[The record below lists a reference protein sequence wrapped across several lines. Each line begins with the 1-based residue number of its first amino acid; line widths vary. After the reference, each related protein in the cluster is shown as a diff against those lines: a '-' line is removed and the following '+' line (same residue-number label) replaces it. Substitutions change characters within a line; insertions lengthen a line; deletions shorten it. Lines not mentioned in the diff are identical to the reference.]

1 MIRKVLINLFPITLS
16 ILLSINFFWIKPFL
30 PGFDTP
36 FYLTAIRDFA
46 QNLPSIINYSIL
58 DRYLVIAFP
67 SLVSRI
73 FNLDP
78 MMSYRIA
85 ITVISV
91 IIAIFL
97 TKLMANLTKSRLAG
111 VALASA
117 VIVSPYLLGYAYML
131 FANYT
136 SFIIL
141 FAFFAIETGK
151 DFRFNNILL
160 GLVLGLIFY
169 VHNFSSVAYGLVVGL
184 YFLLKIIL
192 DQNKI
197 KTLKKAVIVLIIS
210 CAIGFFQLIRYFP
223 VSLPP
228 FTAIASSSTISPI
241 VEKIKVIF
249 PSQPMILGDEA
260 DRIQKTFLE
269 ETGKYWLIFFLV
281 FIVMVLIFKRKEVKT
296 NRGKFSLPL
305 ALFIIGALFTFQP
318 LIGLNFLPERFVG
331 LVTLSTFIFYAV
343 FLSLFK
349 KGNIYKVLS
358 VLPLLFIYLSA
369 DTRILSRGPVLITE
383 NEVAFYQKIDEL
395 TTKEDSYIM
404 IPSGNYYWAK
414 YFLNGYVFM
423 PGDYFIAC
431 GTVKIEGFDNAPDVA
446 FAKLLTNTN
455 IEVAQ
460 SQLDVIKLSPRDD
473 MIGKNIYL
481 MTNHSSNCSEGLI
494 LDKLKG
500 VKLILN
506 QDDFYLY
513 EII

>member
-1 MIRKVLINLFPITLS
+1 MVISLLPIILS
-16 ILLSINFFWIKPFL
+16 FLLSINFFWIKPFL

-36 FYLTAIRDFA
+36 FYLSAIRDFA
-46 QNLPSIINYSIL
+46 LSNPNVISYSLL

-67 SLVSRI
+67 ALISRI

-78 MMSYRIA
+78 MMAYRAA
-85 ITVISV
+85 ITIISMIIVIL
-91 IIAIFL
+91 L
-97 TKLMANLTKSRLAG
+97 TKLMTNLTKSRLTA

-117 VIVSPYLLGYAYML
+117 VIISPYLLGYAYML

-141 FAFFAIETGK
+141 FAFFAIETSK
-151 DFRFNNILL
+151 EFRFKNILL

-210 CAIGFFQLIRYFP
+210 CAIGFCQIIRYFP

-228 FTAIASSSTISPI
+228 FTAMASSSIISPI
-241 VEKIKVIF
+241 AEKIKIIF

-260 DRIQKTFLE
+260 ERIQKTFLE
-269 ETGKYWLIFFLV
+269 ETGKYWLVYFLLFSV
-281 FIVMVLIFKRKEVKT
+281 IVLFIKRKEIKT
-296 NRGKFSLPL
+296 NRRKFALPL

-369 DTRILSRGPVLITE
+369 DTRILSRGPVLINETE
-383 NEVAFYQKIDEL
+383 VSFYQNIEKL
-395 TTKEDSYIM
+395 APKESSYLLL
-404 IPSGNYYWAK
+404 PSSNYYWAS
-414 YFLNGYVFM
+414 YYLDDYSIM
-423 PGDYFIAC
+423 AGDYFIAC
-431 GTVKIEGFDNAPDVA
+431 GVVKVGEYNESADVA
-446 FAKLLTNTN
+446 YAKLLTEKDVTEAQILLAIIKNTIKNN
-455 IEVAQ
+455 ITDKTQ
-460 SQLDVIKLSPRDD
+460 YI
-473 MIGKNIYL
+473 I
-481 MTNHSSNCSEGLI
+481 TNHSMNCNEGLI
-494 LDKLKG
+494 LEKLKG

-506 QDDFYLY
+506 QDNFYLY

>member
-1 MIRKVLINLFPITLS
+1 MVTNLFPIILS
-16 ILLSINFFWIKPFL
+16 ILLSVNFFWIKPFL

-36 FYLTAIRDFA
+36 FYLSAIRDFA

-67 SLVSRI
+67 ALISRI

-85 ITVISV
+85 ITAISV
-91 IIAIFL
+91 VIAILL
-97 TKLMANLTKSRLAG
+97 TNLMTNLTKSRLAG
-111 VALASA
+111 IALSSA

-141 FAFFAIETGK
+141 FAFFAIESGK
-151 DFRFNNILL
+151 DYRLKNIIL
-160 GLVLGLIFY
+160 GLILGLIFY
-169 VHNFSSVAYGLVVGL
+169 VHNFSSIAYGMVIGL

-192 DQNKI
+192 DQNKFN
-197 KTLKKAVIVLIIS
+197 TLKKAVIVLLIS
-210 CAIGFFQLIRYFP
+210 CTIGFFQLIRYFP

-228 FTAIASSSTISPI
+228 FTARASSSIVNPI
-241 VEKIKVIF
+241 VENIKIIF

-260 DRIQKTFLE
+260 ERIQKTFLE
-269 ETGKYWLIFFLV
+269 ETGKYWLAFFLI
-281 FIVMVLIFKRKEVKT
+281 FSMFVLIAKRKELKP
-296 NRGKFSLPL
+296 NRRKFALPL

-349 KGNIYKVLS
+349 KGKLFKILS

-369 DTRILSRGPVLITE
+369 DTRILSRGPVLINE
-383 NEVAFYQKIDEL
+383 SEVAFYQKIDEL

-414 YFLNGYVFM
+414 YYLDGYVFM

-431 GTVKIEGFDNAPDVA
+431 GTVKIEGHENAPDVA
-446 FAKLLTNTN
+446 FAKLLTNSN
-455 IEVAQ
+455 IEEAQ
-460 SQLDVIKLSPRDD
+460 KQLNTIKLSLRDD
-473 MIGKNIYL
+473 MIGKNVYL
-481 MTNHSSNCSEGLI
+481 MTNHSANCSEGLI

-506 QDDFYLY
+506 QDNFNLY